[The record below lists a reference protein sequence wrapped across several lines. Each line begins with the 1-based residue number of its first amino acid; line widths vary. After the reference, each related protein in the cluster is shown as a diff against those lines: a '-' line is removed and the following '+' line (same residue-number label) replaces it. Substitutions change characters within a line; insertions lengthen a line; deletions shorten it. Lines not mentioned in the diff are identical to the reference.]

1 MNQSVSERFRE
12 LLSDPEF
19 LALEQ
24 TEKSSSSRMAGGL
37 AKALCYINRR
47 KKTLD
52 MNARILMV
60 KCGMDYLANQYLTL
74 INGAFAA
81 QEMNVTIDAVVL
93 DREGN
98 NAALQQV

>member
-1 MNQSVSERFRE
+1 
-12 LLSDPEF
+12 
-19 LALEQ
+19 
-24 TEKSSSSRMAGGL
+24 
-37 AKALCYINRR
+37 
-47 KKTLD
+47 

-60 KCGMDYLANQYLTL
+60 KCGMDHLANQYLTL